1 MTLFQ
6 RNSSQQTYSK
16 DTTLTTI
23 SNVTLAN
30 LSMDP
35 SLSMP
40 SGHKLPPSS
49 CLLYLRCPIYQ
60 PCRVQSSL
68 QIRQFCIHG
77 FNQAHVKNIQKKKF
91 QEVQKKNTLN
101 LPHAGNDFQRFALYC
116 SLL

>member
-30 LSMDP
+30 LSTDP
-35 SLSMP
+35 SPSMP
-40 SGHKLPPSS
+40 SRHKLPPSS
-49 CLLYLRCPIYQ
+49 CLLYLRCPRYR

-68 QIRQFCIHG
+68 QIHQFCIRG
-77 FNQAHVKNIQKKKF
+77 FNQAHIKNIQKKIPGSS
-91 QEVQKKNTLN
+91 KKE
-101 LPHAGNDFQRFALYC
+101 
-116 SLL
+116 

>member
-16 DTTLTTI
+16 DITLTTI
-23 SNVTLAN
+23 SNVTLTN
-30 LSMDP
+30 LSMDQ

-49 CLLYLRCPIYQ
+49 YLFYLRCPRYH

-68 QIRQFCIHG
+68 QTHQFCIRE
-77 FNQAHVKNIQKKKF
+77 FNQSHIKNIQKKNSRKF
-91 QEVQKKNTLN
+91 QKRIT
-101 LPHAGNDFQRFALYC
+101 
-116 SLL
+116 

>member
-23 SNVTLAN
+23 SDVTLAN

-40 SGHKLPPSS
+40 SGHKLPLSS
-49 CLLYLRCPIYQ
+49 CLLYLWCPRDQ

-68 QIRQFCIHG
+68 QICEFHIHG
-77 FNQAHVKNIQKKKF
+77 LNQPWVENIWKQNSRKF
-91 QEVQKKNTLN
+91 QTAKPEFPMCWQLFT
-101 LPHAGNDFQRFALYC
+101 
-116 SLL
+116 